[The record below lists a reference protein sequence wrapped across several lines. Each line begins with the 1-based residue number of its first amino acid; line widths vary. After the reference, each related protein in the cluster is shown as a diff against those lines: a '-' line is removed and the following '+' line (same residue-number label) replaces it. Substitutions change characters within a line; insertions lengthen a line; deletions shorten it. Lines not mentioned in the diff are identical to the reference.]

1 MDFNYLYQHVTI
13 SDHKRKSTSALYK
26 HLFFLLSVTVSVCV
40 CVCSSVLCQLRC
52 GLPAAFC
59 LLLCDALL
67 SGSAPVR
74 RSPASLCQHPLPGA
88 PPPWHPAVPPQG
100 LPAHELL
107 ESWPVEQG
115 ETEKRLF
122 RQIFS
127 S

>member
-13 SDHKRKSTSALYK
+13 SDHKRKSTSVLYK
-26 HLFFLLSVTVSVCV
+26 HLFFLLSVTVSV

-74 RSPASLCQHPLPGA
+74 RSPACLCQHPLHGA

-107 ESWPVEQG
+107 ESWPMEQG